1 MEETYEPDNDG
12 EAISGNNDLKH
23 YRIEYGPKMVNSF
36 FNIFLLFNEWKFS
49 SKERKKKKQ
58 NSPS

>member
-23 YRIEYGPKMVNSF
+23 YRIEYGPKMVISF
-36 FNIFLLFNEWKFS
+36 LISIMNI
-49 SKERKKKKQ
+49 
-58 NSPS
+58 